1 MIAGFRGLLQLLG
14 IFLDSVGFVP
24 DVPGCLDMYD
34 TPLSTLTMY
43 DTPLAT
49 LTMLDTVCE

>member
-1 MIAGFRGLLQLLG
+1 MGSWRGILEIVLGWMAGIAAP
-14 IFLDSVGFVP
+14 P

-43 DTPLAT
+43 DTPLAS
-49 LTMLDTVCE
+49 LTMLDTVCD